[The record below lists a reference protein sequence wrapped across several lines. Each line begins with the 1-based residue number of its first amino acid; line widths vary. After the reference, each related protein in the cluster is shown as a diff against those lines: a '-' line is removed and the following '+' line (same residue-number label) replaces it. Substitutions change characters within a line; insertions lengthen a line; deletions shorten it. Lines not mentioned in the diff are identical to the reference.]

1 VHLSFRP
8 RIVLGIAAA
17 VALERA
23 APALACDV
31 CAIYTAT
38 EVSQGRTGFRA
49 GVAEQFTR
57 YDTERLNGEEIPSFG
72 EHLNSSITQFLLGYQ
87 FTDRFGLQ
95 LNIPFIAR
103 TFRRLEDGG
112 LMNGDSIGAG
122 DLSLIGNLLA
132 FSNATEHSV
141 FLFHLLGGLK
151 LPSGNPDFLAEELP
165 VLTAATT
172 PRRGISSHSTAA
184 PHHDGDPSGGGR
196 QEGGIHGHDL
206 ALGSGSVDGIVGG
219 SIYWSYDRFFVSAAL
234 QYAVRRPGAF
244 EYQFANDL
252 TWEGGPGWY
261 AILSHDYTLGVE
273 AVLSG
278 ETKGND
284 TQAGQHLDDTAIT
297 ALYVGPG
304 VRFTWGT
311 QLSLE
316 MSGDLPVVQHNT
328 SLQIVPNFRFRG
340 GIVWRF

>member
-1 VHLSFRP
+1 
-8 RIVLGIAAA
+8 
-17 VALERA
+17 
-23 APALACDV
+23 
-31 CAIYTAT
+31 
-38 EVSQGRTGFRA
+38 
-49 GVAEQFTR
+49 
-57 YDTERLNGEEIPSFG
+57 
-72 EHLNSSITQFLLGYQ
+72 
-87 FTDRFGLQ
+87 
-95 LNIPFIAR
+95 
-103 TFRRLEDGG
+103 
-112 LMNGDSIGAG
+112 MNGDSIGAG

-151 LPSGNPDFLAEELP
+151 LPSGNPDFLAEELEEP
-165 VLTAATT
+165 AAGTT
-172 PRRGISSHSTAA
+172 LRRGVSAHSTVE
-184 PHHDGDPSGGGR
+184 PHHGADDPGGGGR

-206 ALGSGSVDGIVGG
+206 ALGSGSVDGVVGG

-261 AILSHDYTLGVE
+261 PILGHDYTLGVE

-304 VRFTWGT
+304 IRFTWGT

-316 MSGDLPVVQHNT
+316 MSGDLPVLQHNT